1 MNKRFD
7 GEKRSDKIEVRI
19 EPTLKELIGD
29 IAFSEGVRISD
40 YVRTLLILEVE
51 RRKLLKR
58 NDSV

>member
-29 IAFSEGVRISD
+29 IAFSEGVSISV
-40 YVRTLLILEVE
+40 YVE
-51 RRKLLKR
+51 
-58 NDSV
+58 

>member
-29 IAFSEGVRISD
+29 IAFSERISISD
-40 YVRTLLILEVE
+40 YVE
-51 RRKLLKR
+51 
-58 NDSV
+58 NDS